1 MIIRFQGKDLN
12 LRLTYKSIHFLELAF
27 DQDYASFIAEQTPFN
42 QSLYIFWAMLQNEA
56 DYEGVSVLDVAEL
69 LQDSLDSYE
78 FTLEEYF
85 DKVNS
90 SYASSILVK
99 QLFKNNTS
107 SLPRGGGRRG
117 RASEA
122 RRKILY
128 GIVYRLRN
136 TFQRLLDKYTV

>member
-1 MIIRFQGKDLN
+1 
-12 LRLTYKSIHFLELAF
+12 
-27 DQDYASFIAEQTPFN
+27 
-42 QSLYIFWAMLQNEA
+42 MLQNES

-99 QLFKNNTS
+99 QLFKNSTG

-136 TFQRLLDKYTV
+136 TFQRLLDKYTI